1 MREVW
6 LALYQAVEQNENH
19 AATVNAYLDS
29 LRAART
35 NARRDQD
42 TATYAWCERQ
52 IERYTE
58 LLGTLHAERADL
70 AQRIKRAKGG

>member
-1 MREVW
+1 MKEVW

-29 LRAART
+29 LRAARA
-35 NARRDQD
+35 NALRDAD
-42 TATYAWCERQ
+42 MTTYRWCERK

-58 LLGTLHAERADL
+58 LLGGLHAERAEL
-70 AQRIKRAKGG
+70 ARRIKRAKGG